1 MLDCGMHMGFNDEVC
16 GLLTGCV
23 GSKGPPPPPPPPQR
37 RFPDFSYITDT
48 GRSLTD
54 HLDCV
59 IIRCSHTY

>member
-16 GLLTGCV
+16 V
-23 GSKGPPPPPPPPQR
+23 GWCWAEDGWENSVPLSQR

-48 GRSLTD
+48 GRSLTE

-59 IIRCSHTY
+59 IIRYIPK